1 MKKLLLLSLLI
12 ANICYG
18 QNRTVDINDPISD
31 IDISYTEQNGVTRL
45 TVILNS
51 IEVTQNEIN
60 TASTYTADIN
70 IKGLIYWDTEQLNS
84 KKYILKNTKLS
95 KEGSDKP
102 FVLFADLYDGSN
114 SLLMQP
120 TKKDNWE
127 KISFKLYYVI
137 NGKTGQT
144 PTLNLYPPKDN
155 ASPVT
160 RTINISTSATQKELK
175 KGIIGLKSIPSGTP
189 FEITELEIKKVSG
202 SNTTTTKLNEST
214 LSTNRFSYNGE
225 LNLMINTL
233 FDIETINA
241 KYYVKC
247 RARMIG
253 NPDVIFSNAETEVV
267 FVPNF
272 DLKVLNRKS
281 GYSIILPSGANF
293 YLDENIETEG
303 NGELGIRFLN
313 SNYQHIR
320 SDISGQS
327 NGKYNIKL
335 EGLQEI
341 PSETSSTYFYTNGAK
356 DISSPLI
363 ISKKLPR
370 VTDFK
375 FNGVKGD
382 SILMSFKLPGI
393 DKGVQPSITL
403 SGEKG
408 AINLG
413 GNVVVKRDKKDDN
426 KFDVYIDRK
435 ISNLI
440 SKDDIV
446 KDVSIGIDYGGNT
459 LYGLTVTVF
468 NQKLYDQKMTELKSE
483 TDKKKKER
491 DPEKIKKL
499 VEDIVEIGTAI
510 GNSIEDEEV
519 NSAIEDLQTAKGDKV
534 KAVMSDIGKWALVA
548 GKIIL
553 PLLAI

>member
-175 KGIIGLKSIPSGTP
+175 KGIIGLKSNPSGTP